1 MEIKVYGPGCA
12 KCKTTQAVV
21 EKVIADN
28 NLTITVTKVDDIMEM
43 MQANILATPAV
54 SIDGKM
60 VFKGRIPS
68 ESEVLEAIKEVFAA
82 KSCTCGGANC

>member
-1 MEIKVYGPGCA
+1 MEIKVYGTGCV
-12 KCKTTQAVV
+12 KCKTTHALV

-28 NLTITVTKVDDIMEM
+28 KLTITVTKVEDIMEM
-43 MQANILATPAV
+43 MQADIMSTPAIA
-54 SIDGKM
+54 IDGKV

-68 ESEVLEAIKEVFAA
+68 ESEMLEAIKEVFKS

>member
-1 MEIKVYGPGCA
+1 MYGPGCA

-28 NLTITVTKVDDIMEM
+28 GLTITVTKVDDIMEM
-43 MQANILATPAV
+43 MQANIMSTPAV
-54 SIDGKM
+54 AIDGKV
-60 VFKGRIPS
+60 VFKGRVPS
-68 ESEVLEAIKEVFAA
+68 ESEVLEAIQTIFKA

>member
-28 NLTITVTKVDDIMEM
+28 GLTITVTKVDDIMEM
-43 MQANILATPAV
+43 MQANIMSTPAV
-54 SIDGKM
+54 AIDGKV
-60 VFKGRIPS
+60 VFKGRVPS
-68 ESEVLEAIKEVFAA
+68 ESEVLEAIQTIFKA

>member
-12 KCKTTQAVV
+12 KCKTTQALV
-21 EKVIADN
+21 EKVIKDN

-43 MQANILATPAV
+43 MQADIMITPAV
-54 SIDGKM
+54 AIDGKV
-60 VFKGRIPS
+60 VFKGRVPS
-68 ESEVLEAIKEVFAA
+68 ESEMLVAIKEVFKA

>member
-21 EKVIADN
+21 EKVVKDN

-54 SIDGKM
+54 AIDGKM
-60 VFKGRIPS
+60 VFKGRVPS
-68 ESEVLEAIKEVFAA
+68 ESEVLEAIKEVFTA

>member
-1 MEIKVYGPGCA
+1 MEIKVYGTGCA
-12 KCKTTQAVV
+12 KCKTTHELV

-28 NLTITVTKVDDIMEM
+28 KLTIIVTKVEDIMEM
-43 MQANILATPAV
+43 MQADIMSTPAIA
-54 SIDGKM
+54 IDGKV

-68 ESEVLEAIKEVFAA
+68 ESEMLEAIKEVFKS